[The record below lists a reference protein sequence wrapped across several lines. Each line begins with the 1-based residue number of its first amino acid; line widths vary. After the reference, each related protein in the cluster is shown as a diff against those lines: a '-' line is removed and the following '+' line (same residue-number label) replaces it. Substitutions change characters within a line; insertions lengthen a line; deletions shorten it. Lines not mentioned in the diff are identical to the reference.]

1 MGSSPFPTGAVRP
14 MAFQV
19 DLLSHPEEE
28 AAADL
33 LAEAGH
39 RSHRAG
45 ADHPGEEEEEE
56 AAPGEAGAQV
66 SVFRSV
72 PVRMVSH
79 PQLRPRQVAEAAAA
93 ASEAALE
100 AVLEAAED
108 RPEEAELRPRPQ

>member
-1 MGSSPFPTGAVRP
+1 MDSSPFPTGAVRP

-28 AAADL
+28 ADL
-33 LAEAGH
+33 QAEAGH

-45 ADHPGEEEEEE
+45 ADHPGEEEEE

-93 ASEAALE
+93 AASEAALE

>member
-1 MGSSPFPTGAVRP
+1 MDSSPFPTGAVRP

-28 AAADL
+28 EAADL
-33 LAEAGH
+33 QAEAGH

-45 ADHPGEEEEEE
+45 ADHPGEEEEE

-79 PQLRPRQVAEAAAA
+79 PQLRQRQVAEAAAA
-93 ASEAALE
+93 AASAAALE